1 MEHFHTTSTCIIFS
15 NSEHHVDILLRSDL
29 KKHHMLYDEKDAEFA
44 FHFFVANLSDNAVV
58 LNANSFQVL
67 FRDIVYFSTTFS
79 QNIFQ
84 NPQIRLRETETKH
97 LKKGYFFL
105 TIANKVLISSQVK
118 SKKFPKQ
125 FEILFFFLHI

>member
-1 MEHFHTTSTCIIFS
+1 MNSSILKVFEQKLSIFTQLQHAS
-15 NSEHHVDILLRSDL
+15 YSRILNIMLIFCCKVTL
-29 KKHHMLYDEKDAEFA
+29 KKHTLNDEKDAEFA

-97 LKKGYFFL
+97 LKKAYFFSH
-105 TIANKVLISSQVK
+105 VRPQGFHV
-118 SKKFPKQ
+118 
-125 FEILFFFLHI
+125 ILKARIF